1 MSASLNKT
9 FPSFRSYFHACS
21 CFADPSSHLLLSCVF
36 ALSVKYQ
43 PADVSLAVSCGLLP
57 ALDLLSR
64 DAALHPYT
72 MLPPR
77 EWLAARDVHT
87 ILQVSSYRLL
97 QVIAVTVGWVL
108 FSQFSSVSSVQLV
121 QFSSVLLVQFSSVQ
135 SSSVQFSSVQLVQLA
150 FNVHIHVS
158 SYRLLQV
165 IAVTVGWVLFSS
177 VQLVQFSSVQFSSVH
192 FSSVHFSSVSSV

>member
-1 MSASLNKT
+1 MLSASLNKT
-9 FPSFRSYFHACS
+9 FPSFRSYFTRVLVLQIRAHTCCYRSYFHMFSCFVDPSMHLLLSFLFHACSCFADPSMHLLLSFLFHACS

-108 FSQFSSVSSVQLV
+108 FSQFISSVSL
-121 QFSSVLLVQFSSVQ
+121 
-135 SSSVQFSSVQLVQLA
+135 
-150 FNVHIHVS
+150 
-158 SYRLLQV
+158 
-165 IAVTVGWVLFSS
+165 
-177 VQLVQFSSVQFSSVH
+177 
-192 FSSVHFSSVSSV
+192 